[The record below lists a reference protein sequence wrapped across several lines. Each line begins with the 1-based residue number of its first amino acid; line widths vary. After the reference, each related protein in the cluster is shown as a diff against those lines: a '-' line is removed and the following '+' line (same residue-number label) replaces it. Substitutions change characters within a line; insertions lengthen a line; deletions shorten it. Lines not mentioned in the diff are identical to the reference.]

1 MKPLPQLAT
10 LAVIGETVLLASAW
24 LLPLGS
30 EHRLVGDNISELA
43 LGRFGFIQTLAFV
56 ISGLAVIGLAY
67 TIHQLTRGSLGSFLG
82 SLLIGIYGVAGL
94 VVAIFPTDRIG
105 LMQRLMIT
113 AVSGW
118 LILVALRVRNIASAP
133 EAVSTENLRTTA

>member
-1 MKPLPQLAT
+1 MKPLPQLAI

-24 LLPLGS
+24 LLPMAS
-30 EHRLVGDNISELA
+30 EYRLVGDNISELA
-43 LGRFGFIQTLAFV
+43 LGRYGFIQTVAFV

-67 TIHQLTRGSLGSFLG
+67 
-82 SLLIGIYGVAGL
+82 V
-94 VVAIFPTDRIG
+94 IG

-118 LILVALRVRNIASAP
+118 LILVALRAFSIA
-133 EAVSTENLRTTA
+133 